1 MASIANRGVALLP
14 DTPTRTFLV
23 YPVLVVAWELFLNQG
38 RLVVQPPYLV
48 FMLWGYLQFRLC
60 GGYRKRQGGGGPG
73 LGRPPERLVT
83 TGIYGWVR
91 NPMYLGHLIFLVG
104 LAWTLKSA
112 LAALIALATAIWF
125 HLRVLGDE
133 KRLAELFG
141 SDYLEYKARVKRWI
155 PGLF

>member
-83 TGIYGWVR
+83 TGIYSWVR

-112 LAALIALATAIWF
+112 LAALIALATAVWF

>member
-112 LAALIALATAIWF
+112 LAALIALATAVWF